1 MSSRR
6 QVLVTTTS
14 LALATIVGCS
24 ESSPQTPSPVDSSTA
39 TKTTGTT
46 STATRTVTG
55 TPASTETSS
64 STASPQTTATAE
76 TTETSETPQNT
87 TQTNDPSPT
96 PSGAFSLSS
105 PSFEG
110 GGPIP
115 QTFTCDGQN
124 VSPAVDIADPPS
136 ATEAFALVVDD
147 PDAPRSDPFVHWIL
161 WNVPGDTQRIP
172 VNVPQTE
179 TVEELGGARQGTND
193 AGSVGYTG
201 PCPPVDDSPHRYRFV
216 LYALDRTLSVEVGAT
231 RDDLSGPLAER
242 QLDTTTLVGTY
253 ARQQGQ

>member
-1 MSSRR
+1 MECMPSRR

-14 LALATIVGCS
+14 LALATLAGCS
-24 ESSPQTPSPVDSSTA
+24 ESSPSSPTADASPTAST
-39 TKTTGTT
+39 TETTTE
-46 STATRTVTG
+46 TATRTATG
-55 TPASTETSS
+55 TPDSTETATP
-64 STASPQTTATAE
+64 TASPESTTTQPTTTQNATQTTD
-76 TTETSETPQNT
+76 S
-87 TQTNDPSPT
+87 SPT

-124 VSPAVDIADPPS
+124 VSPALDIADPPS

-147 PDAPRSDPFVHWIL
+147 PDAPRSDPFVHWVL
-161 WNVPGDTQRIP
+161 WNVPGDARRIP
-172 VNVPQTE
+172 ANVSQTE
-179 TVEELGGARQGTND
+179 TVAELDGARQGTND

-201 PCPPVDDSPHRYRFV
+201 PCPPTGDSPHRYRFV
-216 LYALDRTLSVEVGAT
+216 LYALDAALAVDTGAT
-231 RDDLSGPLAER
+231 REDLSGPLAEHR
-242 QLDTTTLVGTY
+242 LDATTLVGTY

>member
-1 MSSRR
+1 MPSRR
-6 QVLVTTTS
+6 QLLVTTTS
-14 LALATIVGCS
+14 LALATVAGCS
-24 ESSPQTPSPVDSSTA
+24 ESSPQTSSPADSPTA
-39 TKTTGTT
+39 TKPTET
-46 STATRTVTG
+46 TRTATG
-55 TPASTETSS
+55 TPTSTENAR
-64 STASPQTTATAE
+64 STTSPQTTATAE
-76 TTETSETPQNT
+76 TTETPQNA

-105 PSFEG
+105 PSFED

-115 QTFTCDGQN
+115 ETFTCDGQN
-124 VSPAVDIADPPS
+124 VSPALDIADPPS

-147 PDAPRSDPFVHWIL
+147 PDAPRSDPFVHWLL
-161 WNVPGDTQRIP
+161 WNVPGDTRRIP

-179 TVEELGGARQGTND
+179 TVEGLGGARQGTND

-201 PCPPVDDSPHRYRFV
+201 PCPPVGDSPHRYRLV
-216 LYALDRTLSVEVGAT
+216 LYALDSTLSVEAGAT
-231 RDDLSGPLAER
+231 RDDLSGSLAER